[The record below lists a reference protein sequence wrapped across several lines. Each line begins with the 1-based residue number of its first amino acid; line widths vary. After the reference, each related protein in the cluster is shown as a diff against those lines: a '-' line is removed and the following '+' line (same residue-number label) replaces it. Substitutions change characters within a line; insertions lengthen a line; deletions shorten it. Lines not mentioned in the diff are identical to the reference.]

1 MVKQGVM
8 VRIRCGVLTFFK
20 HVSNTDSLSLLFY
33 TIPGFGGGGGG
44 GGMVVFVYDPENY
57 INNGMTV
64 DIGSGEEGMGET
76 WEDHKG
82 LPGSDGQ
89 KYMNGVVV

>member
-1 MVKQGVM
+1 MILKRYGRTIKKGWSYQGK
-8 VRIRCGVLTFFK
+8 L
-20 HVSNTDSLSLLFY
+20 
-33 TIPGFGGGGGG
+33 
-44 GGMVVFVYDPENY
+44 MVVFVYDPENY
-57 INNGMTV
+57 IDNGMTV
-64 DIGSGEEGMGET
+64 DVGNGKEGMGET